1 MKQTIL
7 TWLRAGA
14 NAEEGVQL
22 LTEAGAPSL
31 TLRLVKTNPVANRR
45 LMIDW
50 LCKKYGIDEDYTYV
64 ATAQVV
70 LFSERKPLS
79 FRDEFPFLNDPKCP
93 PELEALASRK
103 FARYHNYV
111 NLHKNLRDCT
121 STEQCAKVSR
131 ELINSYLENRMI
143 WEELNYYQQHG
154 SILGKHPIFAAF
166 HRRKELLTL
175 NVKQLMIRQ
184 KRLKNNIWRVQDELA
199 KRDKPHLELER
210 LARLQAYQ
218 SELAEIN
225 RLLGDE

>member
-111 NLHKNLRDCT
+111 NSHKKLRDCT

-131 ELINSYLENRMI
+131 ELINSYLENRLI

>member
-111 NLHKNLRDCT
+111 NSHKKLRDCT

-184 KRLKNNIWRVQDELA
+184 KRLKNNIWRVQDEVA

>member
-22 LTEAGAPSL
+22 MKQAFAPSL
-31 TLRLVKTNPVANRR
+31 ILRLVKVNPVANRR

-50 LCKKYGIDEDYTYV
+50 LCKRFGIDEDYSYV
-64 ATAQVV
+64 ATSQVV

-79 FRDEFPFLNDPKCP
+79 FRDEFPFLNEPDCP
-93 PELEALASRK
+93 AELEALASRK
-103 FARYHNYV
+103 FARYHAYV
-111 NLHKNLRDCT
+111 SLHKQLRDCT

-131 ELINSYLENRMI
+131 ELLNNYLENRMI
-143 WEELNYYQQHG
+143 WEELNYYQQHH

-184 KRLKNNIWRVQDELA
+184 KRLKNNIWRVQDEIN

>member
-111 NLHKNLRDCT
+111 NLHKKLRDCT
-121 STEQCAKVSR
+121 YTEQCAKVSR

>member
-111 NLHKNLRDCT
+111 NLHKNYVIVPLP
-121 STEQCAKVSR
+121 
-131 ELINSYLENRMI
+131 NSVLKYLVN
-143 WEELNYYQQHG
+143 
-154 SILGKHPIFAAF
+154 
-166 HRRKELLTL
+166 
-175 NVKQLMIRQ
+175 
-184 KRLKNNIWRVQDELA
+184 
-199 KRDKPHLELER
+199 
-210 LARLQAYQ
+210 
-218 SELAEIN
+218 
-225 RLLGDE
+225 

>member
-14 NAEEGVQL
+14 DAEEGVQL
-22 LTEAGAPSL
+22 LIEAGAPSL
-31 TLRLVKTNPVANRR
+31 TLRLVKSNPVANRR

-50 LCKKYGIDEDYTYV
+50 LCKRFGIDEDYSYV
-64 ATAQVV
+64 ASAQVV
-70 LFSERKPLS
+70 LFSERRPLS
-79 FRDEFPFLNDPKCP
+79 FREEFPFLNEPDCP
-93 PELEALASRK
+93 PEFEALASRK
-103 FARYHNYV
+103 FARYHAYV
-111 NLHKNLRDCT
+111 GLHKKLRGCT
-121 STEQCAKVSR
+121 STEQCAEVAR

-143 WEELNYYQQHG
+143 WDELNYYQQHQ

-175 NVKQLMIRQ
+175 NVKQLMVRQ
-184 KRLKNNIWRVQDELA
+184 KRLRNNIWRVQDELA

-210 LARLQAYQ
+210 RARLQAYR
-218 SELAEIN
+218 SELEEIN